1 MIPHSRLAAK
11 INSVPAIDLRQNP
24 LILHNAER
32 ERIVHIG
39 TCRTVEYGLEIA
51 RPIGL
56 LCQVRATPRGAIV
69 GVLGAQ
75 ITPDRPQGSV
85 FNIAEGKEFA
95 IDADQ
100 LLVSG
105 RVDVT
110 DRFHRIKLKH
120 QTHCQLIV
128 KNDPIGHL
136 FRIVKPQDIGALKR
150 T

>member
-1 MIPHSRLAAK
+1 MIPLTSLAAK

-24 LILHNAER
+24 FILHNAER
-32 ERIVHIG
+32 ERMVHIG
-39 TCRTVEYGLEIA
+39 TCHTVEHALQIA

-69 GVLGAQ
+69 GVLGAR

-85 FNIAEGKEFA
+85 FNIVEGKEFA

-100 LLVSG
+100 LLVSK

-110 DRFHRIKLKH
+110 DRFHWIKLNH
-120 QTHCQLIV
+120 RTHGQRIV

-136 FRIVKPQDIGALKR
+136 FRTVKPQDIGALKR